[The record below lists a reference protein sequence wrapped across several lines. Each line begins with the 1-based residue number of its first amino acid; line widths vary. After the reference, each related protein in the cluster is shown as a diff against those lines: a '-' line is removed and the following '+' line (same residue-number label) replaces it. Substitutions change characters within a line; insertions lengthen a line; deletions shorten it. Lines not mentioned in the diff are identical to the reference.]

1 MAARGGGRVCTTD
14 LRAVGASVPAVG
26 GLLERWYRKAT
37 ASPAGV
43 SGEERVV
50 VKPPYLHG
58 KHNAKFGVKSGCG
71 PKKLHSKFRMLPT
84 SSFFC
89 YHGAQEAPGHG
100 TRLYREAG
108 GGTRGALDGFSVN
121 SPRVCERTIGA
132 RGADV
137 LP

>member
-26 GLLERWYRKAT
+26 GLLERWYRMAT

-58 KHNAKFGVKSGCG
+58 KYNAEFGVKRVHGRLE
-71 PKKLHSKFRMLPT
+71 LHSKFRMLPT
-84 SSFFC
+84 SSFFR
-89 YHGAQEAPGHG
+89 YHGAQEAPGGG

-108 GGTRGALDGFSVN
+108 GGTRRALDGFSVN